1 MIEAIRKAISARSD
15 VRQWPFAVLHLVQAV
30 ELIMKE
36 LLRRQHPIFIYE
48 NIDSPRNTVTLA
60 QAMSR
65 LENSAIAG
73 ITIPEDEKQRI
84 GTAVKLRNKIIH
96 FEFELSEEHAMAKF
110 SELFSFLVYFQGRYL
125 KLEAEDYL
133 PQELL
138 DSVVEIEKCFSE
150 LKSKALQRI
159 QDEGISSE
167 WVWSCPN

>member
-73 ITIPEDEKQRI
+73 ITIP
-84 GTAVKLRNKIIH
+84 VRNGVGPRQV
-96 FEFELSEEHAMAKF
+96 SDN
-110 SELFSFLVYFQGRYL
+110 YL
-125 KLEAEDYL
+125 NNANL
-133 PQELL
+133 P
-138 DSVVEIEKCFSE
+138 S
-150 LKSKALQRI
+150 
-159 QDEGISSE
+159 
-167 WVWSCPN
+167 